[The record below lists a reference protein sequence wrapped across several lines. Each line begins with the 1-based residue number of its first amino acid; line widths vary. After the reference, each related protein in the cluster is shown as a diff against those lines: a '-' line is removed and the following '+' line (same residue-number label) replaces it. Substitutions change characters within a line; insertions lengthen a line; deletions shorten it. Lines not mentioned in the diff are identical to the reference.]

1 AKVLFGEIGDLV
13 QKAMIERV
21 KDEITRKLHTK
32 GIFEN
37 DVSIVIDKIDV
48 FPTSAMELSDRIEV
62 VDVKDGRVIYEES
75 KYYNE
80 FALEYGLK
88 SEALISLYINRKKYK
103 SLERGDLE
111 NIINTTEA
119 LILNSIKGKRKEAPE
134 TS

>member
-1 AKVLFGEIGDLV
+1 
-13 QKAMIERV
+13 
-21 KDEITRKLHTK
+21 
-32 GIFEN
+32 
-37 DVSIVIDKIDV
+37 
-48 FPTSAMELSDRIEV
+48 
-62 VDVKDGRVIYEES
+62 EES